1 MIKFINEEHYAIYL
15 EVDRLYHGCETSE
28 GRCAVI
34 SDYIV
39 RLLNNRLT
47 PVAAEAVLAPA
58 NAGDGDTHRAAE
70 HNG

>member
-1 MIKFINEEHYAIYL
+1 MDITTWSVIDGTWRAVDLDAAISTIY
-15 EVDRLYHGCETSE
+15 YGETESE
-28 GRCAVI
+28 ARDEAI
-34 SDYIV
+34 
-39 RLLNNRLT
+39 RLT

>member
-1 MIKFINEEHYAIYL
+1 MIKFIDEEHYVIYL
-15 EVDRLYHGCETSE
+15 EVDRLYHGCKTSE

-47 PVAAEAVLAPA
+47 PVAADAVLAPA
-58 NAGDGDTHRAAE
+58 GDGDGDTHRAAE
-70 HNG
+70 HDG